1 MGRNILR
8 PVVGRGNATTGGT
21 EAAALFYAFAVSP
34 FSPLHKQGDTS
45 MQLQLFT
52 IDTNG
57 DYVYWHRD

>member
-1 MGRNILR
+1 MGRYLLH
-8 PVVGRGNATTGGT
+8 PLGRGNATGGT

-34 FSPLHKQGDTS
+34 FSPLHKQGYTT